1 MAIFGRK
8 KSAAPQL
15 ARHESM
21 SAKPVLNRL
30 VKLERAEDG
39 TVILQVPRRDTAMA
53 RTVARVFG
61 IPPYKRVALDEL
73 GSFVIELCD
82 GQHTVE
88 QMVDKFAKKYRLNR
102 REAEV
107 SLSTFLRTLGRRS
120 IVGLV
125 IESRDGSG
133 RPGRA

>member
-1 MAIFGRK
+1 MAIFGKPKRDV
-8 KSAAPQL
+8 PQL
-15 ARHESM
+15 DRQDSL

-39 TVILQVPRRDTAMA
+39 NIILQVPRRDTAMA

-73 GSFVIELCD
+73 GTFVIELCD
-82 GQHTVE
+82 GQHTVRE
-88 QMVDKFAKKYRLNR
+88 MVDKFSKRFKLNR

-120 IVGLV
+120 IIGLV
-125 IESRDGSG
+125 IERRDARG
-133 RPGRA
+133 R